1 MCTDTSNAIRPRICV
16 KKVNRVNKKFKLS
29 FIRAVKEQAR
39 VIVAALQSSW
49 FGSTHGG
56 FWSLVRLE
64 LACTHIGTVGS
75 WSSRAHTARMNNPET
90 RSDTHTGPLVHHRTH
105 PGNPGLNTDSLGGR
119 ERNKNVGMFA
129 LPLSLGGT
137 LCSGTLQLCARSTAV
152 QQTDKHWCNNLHV
165 FAQMSPAVV
174 DYTKKTKMG
183 RMGQLIWSGT

>member
-1 MCTDTSNAIRPRICV
+1 MCTDKSNAIRPRICV

-29 FIRAVKEQAR
+29 FIRAVKEQET

-64 LACTHIGTVGS
+64 LASTHIGTVGS

-105 PGNPGLNTDSLGGR
+105 PGNPGLNTDSLGEGR
-119 ERNKNVGMFA
+119 
-129 LPLSLGGT
+129 GT
-137 LCSGTLQLCARSTAV
+137 RMWACLHCLCHWVVYCAHKHSNYV
-152 QQTDKHWCNNLHV
+152 QDQQQFSRQTNTDATICMCLLRCHL
-165 FAQMSPAVV
+165 
-174 DYTKKTKMG
+174 
-183 RMGQLIWSGT
+183 L